1 MLYFDDHSKLLA
13 SRTLKDFE
21 DILPADTFFR
31 IHNSHM
37 INLHF
42 IKKYIRGDG
51 GQVEMTNGDSILVS
65 RRKKDE
71 FLKIIGR

>member
-1 MLYFDDHSKLLA
+1 MA

-21 DILPADTFFR
+21 EILPTDTFFR
-31 IHNSHM
+31 PHNSHI

-42 IKKYIRGDG
+42 IKRYIRGDG
-51 GQVEMTNGDSILVS
+51 GQVEMKNGNYVLVS

-71 FLKIIGR
+71 FLKLIGR